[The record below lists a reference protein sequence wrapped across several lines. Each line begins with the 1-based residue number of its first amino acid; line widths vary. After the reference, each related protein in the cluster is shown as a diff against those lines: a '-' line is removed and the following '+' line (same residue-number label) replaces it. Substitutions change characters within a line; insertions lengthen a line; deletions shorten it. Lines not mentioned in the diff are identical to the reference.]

1 LGIIDNFP
9 LNFDDKALGVGL
21 YAGNATQPYFN
32 SQSQHGM
39 DH

>member
-1 LGIIDNFP
+1 M
-9 LNFDDKALGVGL
+9 GVGL
-21 YAGNATQPYFN
+21 YGGHARQPYFN